1 MKVYRVV
8 LSSVGAVHVE
18 ADRYEDDDSLVRF
31 FRGDSV
37 IAEYPAPLVKE
48 VGETGHPPAGGGGFF
63 SAQAGDSDSA

>member
-18 ADRYEDDDSLVRF
+18 ADRYERDDSLVRF

-48 VGETGHPPAGGGGFF
+48 VSDTGHPPAGGGGFF
-63 SAQAGDSDSA
+63 SAQVGED

>member
-18 ADRYEDDDSLVRF
+18 ADRYEGDDSLVRF

-37 IAEYPAPLVKE
+37 IAEYPASSVKE

-63 SAQAGDSDSA
+63 SAHAGED